1 MPAEGA
7 RLPGALRSVRRHAIV
22 ACVACV
28 SFGGLAQAQT
38 PTLPPDAGS
47 ILREQQKP
55 ALEIPTRPT
64 PQIRN
69 EGPLRPALKP
79 EDTPRFVLKRFRVTG
94 NTVFSESELTGLV
107 REYVGKE
114 VAYADLEQAT
124 ARISRYYREHG
135 YVAARAY
142 VPAQTIKTDGVV
154 EIAVIEGRY
163 GKTELNNKSRVD
175 DRVARGYLD
184 AFPGTLVTQSALE
197 RKMLLL
203 NDLPGVGESRAT
215 LRPGE

>member
-1 MPAEGA
+1 
-7 RLPGALRSVRRHAIV
+7 
-22 ACVACV
+22 
-28 SFGGLAQAQT
+28 
-38 PTLPPDAGS
+38 
-47 ILREQQKP
+47 
-55 ALEIPTRPT
+55 
-64 PQIRN
+64 
-69 EGPLRPALKP
+69 
-79 EDTPRFVLKRFRVTG
+79 VTG

-135 YVAARAY
+135 YMAARAY
-142 VPAQTIKTDGVV
+142 VPAQAIKTDGVV

-163 GKTELNNKSRVD
+163 GKTELNNKSHVD
-175 DRVARGYLD
+175 DGVARGYFNT
-184 AFPGTLVTQSALE
+184 FPRTVVTLSALE

-215 LRPGE
+215 

>member
-7 RLPGALRSVRRHAIV
+7 SLPGALRSVRRHAIV
-22 ACVACV
+22 ACLVCV
-28 SFGGLAQAQT
+28 SLGRIAQAQIV
-38 PTLPPDAGS
+38 PDAGS

-55 ALEIPTRPT
+55 ALEIPTRPA

-69 EGPLRPALKP
+69 EGPARPALKP

-135 YVAARAY
+135 YMAARAY
-142 VPAQTIKTDGVV
+142 VPVQTIKTDGVV

-163 GKTELNNKSRVD
+163 GKTELNNRSRVD
-175 DRVARGYLD
+175 DSVARGYFN
-184 AFPGTLVTQSALE
+184 AFPGTVVTLSALE

-215 LRPGE
+215 